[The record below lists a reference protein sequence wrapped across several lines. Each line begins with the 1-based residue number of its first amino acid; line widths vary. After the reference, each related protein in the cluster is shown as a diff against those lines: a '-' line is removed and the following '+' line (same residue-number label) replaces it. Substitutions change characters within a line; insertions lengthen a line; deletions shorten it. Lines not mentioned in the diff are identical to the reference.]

1 MFGWFKK
8 REQPRLTIVGVNNAD
23 RERAHKMRVEQL
35 TIQQELGFDPDDD
48 AQSWL
53 RLHQI
58 LKHHEERIKALEG
71 KK

>member
-1 MFGWFKK
+1 MLGWFKK
-8 REQPRLTIVGVNNAD
+8 REQPRLTIVGVNDED

-35 TIQQELGFDPDDD
+35 TIQQELGFDPDDN

-58 LKHHEERIKALEG
+58 LKDHEDRLKALEG
-71 KK
+71 EK